1 MLFRK
6 RHAEQAEIGIL
17 LPGDQAPAARLVRIA
32 LARFE
37 LIVVG
42 EVALAGLFQE
52 LLFFGKLKV
61 HLVGAS
67 LAALHPLV
75 PAQAGIQQL
84 DSRLRGNERRMSA
97 KQNCHSPK
105 IALAMICF

>member
-1 MLFRK
+1 M
-6 RHAEQAEIGIL
+6 
-17 LPGDQAPAARLVRIA
+17 RIA
-32 LARFE
+32 LAQFE

-42 EVALAGLFQE
+42 EVALAGLLQE
-52 LLFFGKLKV
+52 LLFLGKLKV

-67 LAALHPLV
+67 LAVLHPLV

-97 KQNCHSPK
+97 KQNYHNPK